1 VVLVLIIKMRGVAE
15 RSIRTISGMA
25 RANLL
30 HLMLHW
36 PDHCTLNLWALSMH
50 YAVWIYNRIPR
61 ESLGGLTPDEFWSH
75 ARTDHADLKRA
86 HVFGCPVYVLDADLQ
101 NSKSIP
107 KWDSRSYQGMFV
119 GYSPDHS
126 SLVPM
131 VLNLATGHI
140 SPQYHV
146 VLDDSFHTV
155 PSLHS
160 SVTEIDD
167 VFPRLYDNRKRMQC

>member
-1 VVLVLIIKMRGVAE
+1 
-15 RSIRTISGMA
+15 MA
-25 RANLL
+25 QANLL

-36 PDHCTLNLWALSMH
+36 PDHCKLTLWALSMH

-61 ESLGGLTPDEFWSH
+61 ESLGGLTPDEFWSG
-75 ARTDHADLKRA
+75 AQTDHADLKRA

-101 NSKSIP
+101 NGKSIP
-107 KWDSRSYQGMFV
+107 KWDSRSHQGMFI

-140 SPQYHV
+140 SPQYHIV
-146 VLDDSFHTV
+146 FDDSFHTV

-167 VFPRLYDNRKRMQC
+167 VFTRLYNNGKRMQC